1 MRLLNFFSL
10 DTDDTISRRE
20 ALDQLGSVGLSIAAA
35 SVPLAVLGRSNRSFA
50 QSASD
55 PVEILNFALTL
66 EFLEDSYYRQGLN
79 ASNLIPSE
87 ARPIYEQVSE
97 HESAHVTLLT
107 STIEDLGGDPV
118 SFTDD
123 DFDFTAGGNFDPF
136 NDYPTFLLLSQ
147 AFEDT
152 GVRAYKG
159 QAPNIAGNELLTPA
173 LQIHS
178 VEARHAA
185 EVRRLRAESGASI
198 KPWITNA
205 DNGSAPEAVYAGEDN
220 ATQVGIDQQSLGNF
234 SAAEVTEAYD
244 EPLTMEDVAGENGI
258 AAPFFA
264 S

>member
-20 ALDQLGSVGLSIAAA
+20 ALDQLGSVGLSTAAA

-55 PVEILNFALTL
+55 PVGILNFALTL

-87 ARPIYEQVSE
+87 ARPIYEQVSK
-97 HESAHVTLLT
+97 HEDAHVTLLT

-136 NDYPTFLLLSQ
+136 NDYPIFLLLSQ

-220 ATQVGIDQQSLGNF
+220 ATQAGIDQQSLGNF

>member
-20 ALDQLGSVGLSIAAA
+20 ALDQLGSVGLSVAAA

-55 PVEILNFALTL
+55 PVEIFNFALTL

-97 HESAHVTLLT
+97 HESAHVTVLT

-244 EPLTMEDVAGENGI
+244 EPLTMEEVTGENGI